1 MAGND
6 GKPRLHALSPS
17 GRRRVGTLTRRNEKP
32 LRRRPAATPPE
43 RRFSVISRHER
54 CLSLSN
60 QDRHEPAF
68 AESPLEAPD
77 RVLQEGLPACR
88 LEPPKRWRSLARR
101 ADPAHV
107 NPGLTAEGDRLCETR
122 IDTNSC
128 LLILEPGLLWPG
140 FRKAPAA
147 RGSPRRLGSPLSTR
161 RGPCGAP
168 DRRGPAQNWKN
179 MGSCQSWF
187 NGDRRSS

>member
-1 MAGND
+1 MNQ
-6 GKPRLHALSPS
+6 
-17 GRRRVGTLTRRNEKP
+17 N
-32 LRRRPAATPPE
+32 
-43 RRFSVISRHER
+43 RHK
-54 CLSLSN
+54 
-60 QDRHEPAF
+60 PAF

-77 RVLQEGLPACR
+77 RVLQRLPACR
-88 LEPPKRWRSLARR
+88 LEPPKQWWSLARR
-101 ADPAHV
+101 ADLAHA

-168 DRRGPAQNWKN
+168 DRRGPDRNWKN

-187 NGDRRSS
+187 NIDLHCLYVKPRLTRIRVRRSSSRAYPGRDRYREGARRIGRGSARTSRRSGRDRQRPCA

>member
-1 MAGND
+1 MALARIFTFEEGLHPCRTKVD
-6 GKPRLHALSPS
+6 TKPRSPDPEPRCRS
-17 GRRRVGTLTRRNEKP
+17 DPSTVTQPGLCQRQFGREAILYIKPGLTRTCV
-32 LRRRPAATPPE
+32 RRPPPPKHLIGC
-43 RRFSVISRHER
+43 FGGS
-54 CLSLSN
+54 
-60 QDRHEPAF
+60 
-68 AESPLEAPD
+68 
-77 RVLQEGLPACR
+77 ACR
-88 LEPPKRWRSLARR
+88 LEPPKRWQSLARR
-101 ADPAHV
+101 ADLAHA

-187 NGDRRSS
+187 NGDRRSP